1 MKNKNKNKIM
11 KKKTRPIAKKHEE
24 PANGLAPAPSP
35 SSLAIRPT
43 ASPKSVS
50 VRLLAGLSSPKH
62 RLGTNGLP
70 IHPDKRPERR
80 RVRAQDAVTRIARV
94 ADVLQAYCS
103 RWSPYCSLSS

>member
-1 MKNKNKNKIM
+1 MKNKNKNKNM
-11 KKKTRPIAKKHEE
+11 KKKTRPTAKKHEE

-50 VRLLAGLSSPKH
+50 VRLRAGLSSPKH

-70 IHPDKRPERR
+70 IHPDKRPER